1 MIGLRP
7 TLARPTAM
15 PRRRLLIPALVAA
28 LLAALAATAHAR
40 TGPCLPEAPDGPRC
54 TVWTGKATFI
64 ADGDTLDVNV
74 GGDGRGVYR
83 VRITGLNAPELRV
96 YSSRASRRR
105 GECHAV
111 AAANRLEQLVRR
123 ARGRVRVSARRASS
137 RSGKRWRRSVAVRS
151 GGRWRDA
158 GRVLVS
164 EGHALFLPNT
174 VETHAN
180 LLYSALAQRAAI
192 AQRRVWS
199 PSACGVGPSQGA
211 GLRLT
216 VNWDADSNDAQNV
229 NGEWVRIHNPSAG
242 DVAVGGWT
250 VRDSSARRYRLPAG
264 ATVPARG
271 AITVFAGRGASGRGR
286 FFWGSRVA
294 IFENVLPDKP
304 GTGDGAYLYDP
315 QGDLRASMTYPCRVA
330 CGRPAGVAIAADPDR
345 DETITVRN
353 GSGAPLALGD
363 LRVEAYPYG
372 YAFGPGETLAPGTSL
387 VVETGGDPSDDTA
400 LRRHWGFDGPILANG
415 GGRVRVTTYRGIEVA
430 CDAWG
435 RERC

>member
-1 MIGLRP
+1 MFLP
-7 TLARPTAM
+7 SVTV
-15 PRRRLLIPALVAA
+15 RRRLTLLLATTVAVLVGALPGAA
-28 LLAALAATAHAR
+28 LAR

-74 GGDGRGVYR
+74 GGDGRGTYR

-96 YSSRASRRR
+96 YSSKASRRR

-123 ARGRVRVSARRASS
+123 ARGRVRVSARRVSS

-151 GGRWRDA
+151 GGGWRDV

-180 LLYSALAQRAAI
+180 LAYSVLAQRAAL
-192 AQRRVWS
+192 AQRRLWS
-199 PSACGVGPSQGA
+199 PSACGPGPSQEA
-211 GLRLT
+211 GLRVT
-216 VNWDADSNDAQNV
+216 VNWDADWNDAQNI
-229 NGEWVRIHNPSAG
+229 NGEWVRIDNPSAG
-242 DVAVGGWT
+242 DVRVGGWT

-271 AITVFAGRGASGRGR
+271 AITVFAGRGAPGGGR
-286 FFWGSRVA
+286 FFWNSRVA
-294 IFENVLPDKP
+294 IFENALPDKP

-330 CGRPAGVAIAADPDR
+330 CERPDGVGIAAEPDR

-363 LRVEAYPYG
+363 LRVEAYPYA
-372 YAFGPGETLAPGTSL
+372 YTFGPRDTLAPGEAL
-387 VVETGGDPSDDTA
+387 VIETGGSRSDDTR
-400 LRRHWGFDGPILANG
+400 LRRHWGFDRPILANG
-415 GGRVRVTTYRGIEVA
+415 GGSVRVTTYRGVLVA

-435 RERC
+435 RGSC

>member
-1 MIGLRP
+1 ML
-7 TLARPTAM
+7 
-15 PRRRLLIPALVAA
+15 RRLTPLLAAACA
-28 LLAALAATAHAR
+28 LLAVGAAPASAR
-40 TGPCLPEAPDGPRC
+40 TGPCLPEQPDGPRC

-74 GGDGRGVYR
+74 GGDGRGTYR

-123 ARGRVRVSARRASS
+123 GRSRVRVSAQRVSS

-158 GRVLVS
+158 GRILVS

-180 LLYSALAQRAAI
+180 LAYSVLAQRAAL
-192 AQRRVWS
+192 AQRRLWN
-199 PSACGVGPSQGA
+199 PAACGAGPSQDA
-211 GLRLT
+211 GLRVT
-216 VNWDADSNDAQNV
+216 VNWDADSNDARNV
-229 NGEWVRIHNPSAG
+229 NGEWVRIQNPSGA
-242 DVAVGGWT
+242 DVRVGGWT
-250 VRDSSARRYRLPAG
+250 VRDSSARRYRLPSW

-271 AITVFAGRGASGRGR
+271 AITVFGGRGTSGGRR

-294 IFENVLPDKP
+294 VFENVIPSKP

-330 CGRPAGVAIAADPDR
+330 CARPEGVEVRADPDR
-345 DETITVRN
+345 DESITVRN
-353 GSGAPLALGD
+353 AGGAPLALED

-372 YAFGPGETLAPGTSL
+372 YTFGAGETLAPGEALTI
-387 VVETGGDPSDDTA
+387 VTGGDPSDDTA
-400 LRRHWGFDGPILANG
+400 VRRHWGFDRPILANG
-415 GGRVRVTTYRGIEVA
+415 GGRALVTTYRGVLVA

-435 RERC
+435 RERCG